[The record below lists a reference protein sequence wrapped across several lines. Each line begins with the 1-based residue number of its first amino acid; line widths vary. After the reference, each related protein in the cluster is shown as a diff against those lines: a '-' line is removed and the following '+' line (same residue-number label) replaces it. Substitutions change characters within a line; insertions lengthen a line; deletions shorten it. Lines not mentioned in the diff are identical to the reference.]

1 MSEMNDIILKIKES
15 SRSSRFAFCAIV
27 HNLGGNLPESAI
39 ARHIVRP
46 VEFFQEI
53 SSTHPNLKS
62 TGEEKLRLQE

>member
-1 MSEMNDIILKIKES
+1 MSEMNDIIFKIKES
-15 SRSSRFAFCAIV
+15 SRSSRFALCAIA

>member
-1 MSEMNDIILKIKES
+1 MSGMNDIIFKIKES
-15 SRSSRFAFCAIV
+15 SRSSRFAFYAIV
-27 HNLGGNLPESAI
+27 HNLGDNLPESAI

-53 SSTHPNLKS
+53 SSTHSNLKS